1 MTKLAGVA
9 ANFTRDL
16 EQNYALI
23 ESLVQ
28 QARAEGVDFM
38 VLPEAAIGGYL
49 SSLGNHGDTAKT
61 TSKSLPPAIRLD
73 GPEIARIQ
81 EIVGDLLIA
90 IGFCE
95 LDDDGETRYNAAAV
109 LDGKNVY
116 GTYRKVHQPLGEGMS
131 YSPGSGY
138 DVFDT
143 PVGRVGLQI
152 CYDKAFPEAARIMA
166 LKGAQIIASLSA
178 WPAARTATAENLQ
191 DDRWTYRFNLF
202 DAARAL
208 DNQVFWIASNQ
219 SGTFGSLRYVG
230 NAKVVDSRWKHLG
243 DNTSRQWNGGS
254 GRRCRCPRSAR
265 CVAACSTSAT
275 AGPTCTASSPTPMLT
290 VRANGRSW
298 LMPEMTFDVRW
309 PDGRV
314 QRCYSPSLV
323 MHDHL
328 TAGSNYTVEEFVDK
342 SRRALHEASER
353 VRAKFGFACTSAA
366 WTTEEITS
374 AASEFPPMATIRVV
388 AMQPG
393 LDAS

>member
-1 MTKLAGVA
+1 MTKLAAVA

-23 ESLVQ
+23 DSL
-28 QARAEGVDFM
+28 AREARDAGVDFM

-49 SSLGNHGDTAKT
+49 SSLGNHGDTVKT
-61 TSKSLPPAIRLD
+61 TTRSLPPAIRID
-73 GPEIARIQ
+73 GPEIARVQ
-81 EIVGDLLIA
+81 QIVGDLVVA

-95 LDDDGETRYNAAAV
+95 LDADGETRYNAAAV
-109 LDGKNVY
+109 LDGSRVY

-131 YSPGSGY
+131 YSAGSDY

-230 NAKVVDSRWKHLG
+230 NAKVVDPGGNVLA
-243 DNTSRQWNGGS
+243 TTLLGS
-254 GRRCRCPRSAR
+254 GMAIADVDVDGTFRAMRAGMFHLRDRRPDVYGPVVSED
-265 CVAACSTSAT
+265 
-275 AGPTCTASSPTPMLT
+275 AGQWQELAH
-290 VRANGRSW
+290 A
-298 LMPEMTFDVRW
+298 
-309 PDGRV
+309 
-314 QRCYSPSLV
+314 
-323 MHDHL
+323 
-328 TAGSNYTVEEFVDK
+328 
-342 SRRALHEASER
+342 
-353 VRAKFGFACTSAA
+353 
-366 WTTEEITS
+366 
-374 AASEFPPMATIRVV
+374 
-388 AMQPG
+388 
-393 LDAS
+393 